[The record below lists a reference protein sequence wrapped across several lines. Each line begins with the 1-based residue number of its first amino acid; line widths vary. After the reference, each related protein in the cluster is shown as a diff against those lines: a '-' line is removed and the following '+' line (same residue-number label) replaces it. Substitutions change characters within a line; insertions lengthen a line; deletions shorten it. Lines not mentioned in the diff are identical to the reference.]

1 MEFPR
6 GGASK
11 TPEGGR
17 ADGANS
23 LGLRK
28 EKPQEAC
35 ILVNLVVLG
44 AEPDPRGAL
53 HTYNIPISYIY
64 IYTYFCNTFLS
75 RMVSYCPIAST
86 NYLI

>member
-1 MEFPR
+1 MELVTLEFPR

-53 HTYNIPISYIY
+53 HTYNIPVSYIY
-64 IYTYFCNTFLS
+64 TRIFVILF
-75 RMVSYCPIAST
+75 
-86 NYLI
+86 